1 VRNQVGRVA
10 ATGVL
15 LLAGCASRNPLVGP
29 GASGS
34 STDGPT
40 AAAWVDRPAPAYVIP
55 TPTPTV
61 YPTDARPC
69 QASDLTA
76 VPGAI
81 GAAGGTTNIRI
92 EFTNRAGT
100 GCVLLGYPTSVV
112 GVAADGAATA
122 LDAGH
127 GSIIGDQPWPAA
139 NIAPGQTAAVNISSS
154 DECEAIQRDEHRV
167 YPTLRIGLPSTDAI
181 NVASRGFDTICGV
194 WASQFGVPAHAE
206 LPNEPTPS
214 PLTARLTA
222 PTTAQAGET
231 FAYTVTLHNRSDT
244 SYALAPCPAYE
255 EYLGVAVRGATFV
268 HENYYLNCD
277 TVQQIPAGGEVTYQM
292 RLQLPADL
300 GGTGP
305 AKFGWQIQGE
315 AGPAVATEVEV
326 TD

>member
-1 VRNQVGRVA
+1 
-10 ATGVL
+10 
-15 LLAGCASRNPLVGP
+15 
-29 GASGS
+29 
-34 STDGPT
+34 
-40 AAAWVDRPAPAYVIP
+40 
-55 TPTPTV
+55 
-61 YPTDARPC
+61 
-69 QASDLTA
+69 

-92 EFTNRAGT
+92 ELTNRAET
-100 GCVLLGYPTSVV
+100 ACVLLGYPISVV
-112 GVAADGAATA
+112 GVAADRTTTA

-139 NIAPGQTAAVNISSS
+139 NIAPGQVAAVNISSS

-167 YPTLRIGLPSTDAI
+167 FSTLRIGLPSTDTI
-181 NVASRGFDTICGV
+181 DVTSRGFDTICGV

-206 LPNEPTPS
+206 LPDEPTPS

-222 PTTAQAGET
+222 PSTAQAGET
-231 FAYTVTLHNRSDT
+231 FAFTVTLHNHTDA
-244 SYALAPCPAYE
+244 SYALTPCPAYE

-277 TVQQIPAGGEVTYQM
+277 TVQQIPAGGAVTYQM

-315 AGPAVATEVEV
+315 VGPASATIVQV
-326 TD
+326 TN

>member
-1 VRNQVGRVA
+1 MA
-10 ATGVL
+10 AVGVL
-15 LLAGCASRNPLVGP
+15 LLAGCASRSQPVGP
-29 GASGS
+29 EAGAS
-34 STDGPT
+34 STDGLS
-40 AAAWVDRPAPAYVIP
+40 AVVWVDRPAPAYVLP

-69 QASDLTA
+69 RASDLTA

-92 EFTNRAGT
+92 EFTNRAES
-100 GCVLLGYPTSVV
+100 GCVLLGYPTGVV
-112 GVAADGAATA
+112 GVAADGTTTA
-122 LDAGH
+122 LDLGH
-127 GSIIGDQPWPAA
+127 GSIIGDQPWLAA

-154 DECEAIQRDEHRV
+154 DECEAIQRGEHRV
-167 YPTLRIGLPSTDAI
+167 YPTLRIGLPSTDTI
-181 NVASRGFDTICGV
+181 DVASRGFDTICGV

-214 PLTARLTA
+214 PLTARLSA
-222 PTTAQAGET
+222 PTTARAGET
-231 FAYTVTLHNRSDT
+231 FAYTVTLHNRSDA
-244 SYALAPCPAYE
+244 SYPLTPCPAYE
-255 EYLGVAVRGATFV
+255 EYLVVAVRGATFV

-292 RLQLPADL
+292 RLQLPAHL

-315 AGPAVATEVEV
+315 VGPATATEVEIA
-326 TD
+326 D